1 MKKNYIKIFMLNLPF
16 LLEYIS
22 KRKRKSI
29 LKEKYLCNGI
39 YLQTIYSKLSK
50 SEYRII
56 QRHIFKWQSRHYS
69 EIDENLTFDFN
80 INKTSV
86 NTILNL
92 INIFKLNN
100 DTFFNY
106 FLYKD
111 ENNNDSM
118 YKYFKIKIKGENI

>member
-1 MKKNYIKIFMLNLPF
+1 MNEKYIKIFMLNLPF
-16 LLEYIS
+16 LLEYIN

-29 LKEKYLCNGI
+29 IKEKYLCNGI

-50 SEYRII
+50 YEYRII
-56 QRHIFKWQSRHYS
+56 QRHIFKRQSKHYS

-80 INKTSV
+80 IDKISIKTISS
-86 NTILNL
+86 L

-100 DTFFNY
+100 DIFFNY

-111 ENNNDSM
+111 ENNKDSM